1 MMQATTLP
9 VELRVSRSFSAE
21 SACWCLGKEDS
32 QAVGASDGESQLFGI
47 PSHSN
52 ILAGDVEI
60 TVPDASGNVG
70 ARGVLEIGWGELEL
84 LFLPVGVQMEH
95 FEEDLG
101 GCYDAGVGETGRAGF
116 ARGFPLWV
124 CQL

>member
-1 MMQATTLP
+1 MMQAFTLP
-9 VELRVSRSFSAE
+9 VELTFPRSIPHE
-21 SACWCLGKEDS
+21 SACWCLGKEDL
-32 QAVGASDGESQLFGI
+32 QAVGASDDESQLFEI

-60 TVPDASGNVG
+60 TVPDASGNVD
-70 ARGVLEIGWGELEL
+70 ASGVLEIGWGELEL